1 MKFYVTERFGP
12 RQRTP
17 EGLSCQDV
25 PIARRVIPQWAVLY
39 FSSIMAASNST
50 PTRGLLLKDRV
61 DMSLRLERERVRSA
75 CRQNLIQAGLPPAS
89 RLHRCRAGGLAPII
103 APHSEERSMDSI
115 GRLVEWLQ
123 VDPHHAAV
131 VHAPRQA
138 HQQAIDRL
146 LAPVGNEC

>member
-12 RQRTP
+12 KQRTP

-89 RLHRCRAGGLAPII
+89 RL
-103 APHSEERSMDSI
+103 
-115 GRLVEWLQ
+115 
-123 VDPHHAAV
+123 V
-131 VHAPRQA
+131 VS
-138 HQQAIDRL
+138 
-146 LAPVGNEC
+146 